1 MSNNSEEEK
10 TSQEMVSYE
19 NITGNILYNMTNDY
33 MFRAVLQKNKKVLEG
48 LVCSLLHLSPSDI
61 QSLEITNPIEL
72 GAAIKDKEFWL
83 DVNVLL
89 NNNTKLNLEM
99 QVVNEGNWKERSLS
113 YLCRSFDSLLKGQE
127 YIEVLPTIHIS
138 FLNFTLFPEAPE
150 FYATYLFKNEKNNMV
165 FSDKLQLRVIE
176 LNQIELAT
184 VEDRQYEL
192 DYWAY
197 LFKTKT
203 WEELKSMT
211 AKNEYFEET
220 AKTLY
225 VLGSDARIREE
236 CRRRDDYLKQQKYY
250 ETTIATQG
258 ETIKEL
264 EITVKEQDTTIKEQ
278 DITIKEQSATIAA
291 QEARIAELEALVTKE

>member
-1 MSNNSEEEK
+1 M
-10 TSQEMVSYE
+10 
-19 NITGNILYNMTNDY
+19 
-33 MFRAVLQKNKKVLEG
+33 
-48 LVCSLLHLSPSDI
+48 
-61 QSLEITNPIEL
+61 
-72 GAAIKDKEFWL
+72 
-83 DVNVLL
+83 
-89 NNNTKLNLEM
+89 NT
-99 QVVNEGNWKERSLS
+99 
-113 YLCRSFDSLLKGQE
+113 
-127 YIEVLPTIHIS
+127 EVLPTIHIS

-203 WEELKSMT
+203 WEELKAMT

-225 VLGSDARIREE
+225 ALGSDARIREE
-236 CRRRDDYLKQQKYY
+236 CRRRNDYLKQQKYY

-258 ETIKEL
+258 ETIKEQDTIIKEQDITIKEL
-264 EITVKEQDTTIKEQ
+264 GTTVKEQDTTIKEQ
-278 DITIKEQSATIAA
+278 SATIAE
-291 QEARIAELEALVTKE
+291 QEARIAELEALIAKNK

>member
-1 MSNNSEEEK
+1 MSNNTKEEMI
-10 TSQEMVSYE
+10 SQELMSYE

-33 MFRAVLQKNKKVLEG
+33 MFRAVLQKNQKVLEG
-48 LVCSLLHLSPSDI
+48 LICSLLHLSPSDI

-72 GAAIKDKEFWL
+72 GSAINDKEFWL

-99 QVVNEGNWKERSLS
+99 QIANEGNWKERSLS
-113 YLCRSFDSLLKGQE
+113 YLCRSFDSLSKGQD
-127 YIEVLPTIHIS
+127 YMEVLPTIHIS
-138 FLNFTLFPEAPE
+138 FLNFTLFPKEPE
-150 FYATYLFKNEKNNMV
+150 FYATYLFKNEKNDIV

-184 VEDRQYEL
+184 AEDKRYGL

-203 WEELKSMT
+203 WEELKAMT

-220 AKTLY
+220 ARTLY
-225 VLGSDARIREE
+225 ALGSDARIREE
-236 CRRRDDYLKQQKYY
+236 CRRRNDYLKQQKYY

-264 EITVKEQDTTIKEQ
+264 TVTVEEQ
-278 DITIKEQSATIAA
+278 DITIKELGATVKE
-291 QEARIAELEALVTKE
+291 QEARIAELEALVAENK